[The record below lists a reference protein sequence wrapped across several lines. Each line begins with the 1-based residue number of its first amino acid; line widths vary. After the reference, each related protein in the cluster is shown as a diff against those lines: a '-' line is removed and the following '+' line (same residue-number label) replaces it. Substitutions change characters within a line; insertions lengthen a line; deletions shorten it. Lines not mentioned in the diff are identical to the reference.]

1 MKGIQIIGTWLD
13 HFLEK
18 KISDS
23 KVEQLQKIYVGKN
36 RSSVIRIYRRKLG
49 KALGLLGIIL
59 CLLLVLC
66 LSFDREEGRMDE
78 QGRIKRQEPGGSLE
92 EVELETHI
100 AGQEQTVTVAVAPRQ
115 YTAEELQA
123 EFTRAKQYVL
133 QSYLGS
139 NDSPD
144 QILYD
149 LQLETELPDSAV
161 QLEWQM
167 DSSQLVEDDGS
178 VHWDQIE
185 QETVVEIT
193 AIFQYGEEQ
202 ITLPLQL
209 TLCPPWRTAQEQL
222 WRSWKKSQ
230 EILAEQTESDDYLQ
244 LPKSVEGEE
253 VLYDIPHRAMWKY
266 VLFGASV
273 GILVIPLLLESRI
286 RQTVVKRD
294 QELLMD
300 YPEMVEQYVLLIG
313 AGMTIKGA
321 WIRIA
326 SDYLSMRQK
335 GQQEYRFVYE
345 EMLVTMRELDSGMSE
360 LRAYELFGRRIG
372 ILSYMKFSTLLMQ
385 NLRKGSD
392 DLLRILEYEAV
403 DAFRQRKEHARA
415 LGEEAGTKLLM
426 PMMLMLLVVLMM
438 IIYAAFRSM

>member
-1 MKGIQIIGTWLD
+1 MKGIQIIRSWWK
-13 HFLEK
+13 HVWEE

-36 RSSVIRIYRRKLG
+36 KSNVIRIYQKKLG
-49 KALGLLGIIL
+49 RALGLLGIIL
-59 CLLLVLC
+59 CLSLFLC
-66 LSFDREEGRMDE
+66 MCFGEEEGRVDG
-78 QGRIKRQEPGGSLE
+78 QGRIKRQKPDGIME
-92 EVELETHI
+92 EVELETRI
-100 AGQEQTVTVAVAPRQ
+100 AGQEQSVKVAVAPRQ
-115 YTAEELQA
+115 YTDEELQA

-133 QSYLGS
+133 QTYLGA
-139 NDSPD
+139 NDSSD
-144 QILYD
+144 HILCD
-149 LQLETELPDSAV
+149 LQLETKLPNSAV
-161 QLEWQM
+161 QLEWQTG
-167 DSSQLVEDDGS
+167 SAQLIENDGS

-185 QETVVEIT
+185 QETAAEIT
-193 AIFQYGEEQ
+193 ATFQYGEEQ
-202 ITLPLQL
+202 ETLPLQL
-209 TLCPPWRTAQEQL
+209 TLCPPQRTEQEQL
-222 WRSWKKSQ
+222 WRSWEKSQ
-230 EILAEQTESDDYLQ
+230 EILAEQTESDNYLQ
-244 LPKSVEGEE
+244 LPKSVNGKE
-253 VLYDIPHRAMWKY
+253 VRYDVPHREIWKY
-266 VLFGASV
+266 ALFGAAV
-273 GILVIPLLLESRI
+273 GILIIPFLLESRI
-286 RQTVVKRD
+286 RQMVVKRD
-294 QELLMD
+294 RELLMD

-326 SDYLSMRQK
+326 SNYLSMRQK
-335 GQQEYRFVYE
+335 GQQGYRFVYE

-360 LRAYELFGRRIG
+360 LRAYELFGRRTG

-426 PMMLMLLVVLMM
+426 PMMLMLLVVLLM

>member
-1 MKGIQIIGTWLD
+1 MKVMRIIKAWWGNVW
-13 HFLEK
+13 K
-18 KISDS
+18 KRISDA

-36 RSSVIRIYRRKLG
+36 RSSVIRIYQGKLG
-49 KALGLLGIIL
+49 KALGLLGVIL

-66 LSFDREEGRMDE
+66 VCLEGGEERLDG
-78 QGRIKRQEPGGSLE
+78 QSRIKRQEPGGAVE
-92 EVELETHI
+92 ELELETHI
-100 AGQEQTVTVAVAPRQ
+100 AGMEQSVRVAVAPRQ

-123 EFTRAKQYVL
+123 EFTHAKQYVL
-133 QSYLGS
+133 QTYLGK

-144 QILYD
+144 RICYD

-161 QLEWQM
+161 QLEWQT
-167 DSSQLVEDDGS
+167 DSAQLIEGDGS
-178 VHWDQIE
+178 VHWEQIE

-193 AIFQYGEEQ
+193 AIFQYGEEEES
-202 ITLPLQL
+202 LPLQL
-209 TLCPPWRTAQEQL
+209 SLCPPKRTEEEQL
-222 WRSWKKSQ
+222 WRSWEKAQ
-230 EILAEQTESDDYLQ
+230 ELLAEETESDNYLQ

-253 VLYDIPHRAMWKY
+253 VQYDIPNRAMWKY
-266 VLFGASV
+266 ILLGAGV
-273 GILVIPLLLESRI
+273 GILFIPILLESRM
-286 RQTVVKRD
+286 RQTLVKRD
-294 QELLMD
+294 RELLMD
-300 YPEMVEQYVLLIG
+300 YPEMIEQYVLLIG

-360 LRAYELFGRRIG
+360 LRAYELFGRRTG

-403 DAFRQRKEHARA
+403 DAFRQRKEQARA

-438 IIYAAFRSM
+438 IIYAAFQSM

>member
-13 HFLEK
+13 HFWEK
-18 KISDS
+18 KISDA
-23 KVEQLQKIYVGKN
+23 KVQQLQKIYVGKN
-36 RSSVIRIYRRKLG
+36 KNNVIRIYRRKLG

-66 LSFDREEGRMDE
+66 LCFEEGEGRVDG
-78 QGRIKRQEPGGSLE
+78 QGRIKRQEPGGAIE
-92 EVELETHI
+92 VVELEPHI
-100 AGQEQTVTVAVAPRQ
+100 AGQRQTVTVAVAPRQ

-133 QSYLGS
+133 QTYLGM

-161 QLEWQM
+161 QLGWQT
-167 DSSQLVEDDGS
+167 DSTQLIEEDGS

-185 QETVVEIT
+185 QETAVEII
-193 AIFQYGEEQ
+193 AIFQYGEEEE
-202 ITLPLQL
+202 TLPLQL
-209 TLCPPWRTAQEQL
+209 TLYPPQRTEQEQL
-222 WRSWKKSQ
+222 WRSWEKSQ
-230 EILAEQTESDDYLQ
+230 EVLAEETGTGNYLQ
-244 LPKSVEGEE
+244 LPKSVEGKE
-253 VLYDIPHRAMWKY
+253 VQYEIPHRAMWKY
-266 VLFGASV
+266 VLFGV
-273 GILVIPLLLESRI
+273 GIGILVIPILLESRI
-286 RQTVVKRD
+286 RQVVVKRD
-294 QELLMD
+294 RELLMD

-360 LRAYELFGRRIG
+360 LRAYELFGRRTG

-438 IIYAAFRSM
+438 IIYAAFRNM

>member
-1 MKGIQIIGTWLD
+1 IIGTWWN
-13 HFLEK
+13 HAWEK
-18 KISDS
+18 RISDT

-36 RSSVIRIYRRKLG
+36 RSSVIQIYRKKLG
-49 KALGLLGIIL
+49 KALGMLGIIL
-59 CLLLVLC
+59 CLLLVLFLC
-66 LSFDREEGRMDE
+66 SDGEEERVDGQD
-78 QGRIKRQEPGGSLE
+78 RIKRQEPGGAIE
-92 EVELETHI
+92 EVELKTHI
-100 AGQEQTVTVAVAPRQ
+100 AGQEETVTVAVAPRQ

-123 EFTRAKQYVL
+123 EFTRARQYVL
-133 QSYLGS
+133 QTYLGT

-161 QLEWQM
+161 QLEWQT
-167 DSSQLVEDDGS
+167 DSAQLIEGDGS

-185 QETVVEIT
+185 QETAVEIT
-193 AIFQYGEEQ
+193 AILQYGEEEE
-202 ITLPLQL
+202 TMPLQL
-209 TLCPPWRTAQEQL
+209 TLLPPQRTVQEQL
-222 WRSWKKSQ
+222 WRSWGKSQ
-230 EILAEQTESDDYLQ
+230 EILAEQTESENYLQ
-244 LPKSVEGEE
+244 LPRSVEGERVQYE
-253 VLYDIPHRAMWKY
+253 VPHRAMWKY

-273 GILVIPLLLESRI
+273 GIFVIPLLLESRI
-286 RQTVVKRD
+286 RQTIVKRD
-294 QELLMD
+294 RELLMD

-335 GQQEYRFVYE
+335 GQQEYRYVYE

-360 LRAYELFGRRIG
+360 LRAYELFGKRTG

-415 LGEEAGTKLLM
+415 LGEEVGTKLLM